1 MVKNKEN
8 IITKLERGRAEFA
21 YKCVF
26 YIVNPNKD
34 GITLN
39 ILQKALEENLKKE
52 LNENKITKKRIE
64 ELLKSIQNFCKKENY
79 ESLSES
85 ERKIVNYYRKL
96 NENYRSYVKR
106 LPQMILS
113 NGLGQTLAF
122 VYSKKK
128 KGNAYEFIYFHI
140 SQYLESEIPAR
151 IPPKEKDKDLAEW
164 VINLD
169 SLQYRYVTEEVLA
182 FLNWLQKF
190 AEGMIETEE
199 EGEK

>member
-52 LNENKITKKRIE
+52 LNENKITKERIE

-85 ERKIVNYYRKL
+85 GKKIVNHYKKL
-96 NENYRSYVKR
+96 NENYRSM
-106 LPQMILS
+106 L
-113 NGLGQTLAF
+113 
-122 VYSKKK
+122 
-128 KGNAYEFIYFHI
+128 
-140 SQYLESEIPAR
+140 
-151 IPPKEKDKDLAEW
+151 KD
-164 VINLD
+164 
-169 SLQYRYVTEEVLA
+169 
-182 FLNWLQKF
+182 FLR
-190 AEGMIETEE
+190 
-199 EGEK
+199 

>member
-52 LNENKITKKRIE
+52 LNENKITKERIE

-85 ERKIVNYYRKL
+85 GKKIVNHYKKL

-113 NGLGQTLAF
+113 NGLGQALAF
-122 VYSKKK
+122 IYSKKK
-128 KGNAYEFIYFHI
+128 MWNAYDFLYFHI

-164 VINLD
+164 VISLD

-182 FLNWLQKF
+182 FLNWLKRF
-190 AEGMIETEE
+190 AEGMIEVGGEE
-199 EGEK
+199 

>member
-34 GITLN
+34 EETLK
-39 ILQKALEENLKKE
+39 ILKKTLE
-52 LNENKITKKRIE
+52 NDLKEDIKKNKISKERIE

-85 ERKIVNYYRKL
+85 GKKIVNHYKKL

-113 NGLGQTLAF
+113 NGLGQALAF
-122 VYSKKK
+122 IYSKKK
-128 KGNAYEFIYFHI
+128 MGNAYDFLYFHI

-164 VINLD
+164 VISLD

-182 FLNWLQKF
+182 FLNWLKRF
-190 AEGMIETEE
+190 AEGMIEVGGEE
-199 EGEK
+199 